1 MTTTAHLLD
10 SRHEPRYQ
18 REAWAPLMISA
29 AEIEAAFRALEAGDP
44 DDRGRREMLIV
55 HPQAPRGVRG
65 LAPATQVSLGVLL
78 PGESTV
84 PIRANTTGLSMCL
97 NGNGTIEIGTRTMTV
112 GFQDVWTKPSMSMEV
127 LSNNGTTAFRYLRYT
142 NAALLEAISSYYEDF
157 GSTVGSEPA
166 RSAPDG
172 KRRAKD
178 LAPAVELSDDGS
190 QLLPYEHIID
200 PDPVTDRPLLFAWDD
215 VSQHLSGV
223 LGLRT
228 GYTGRPLYCLYNPST
243 GRLNGTTPS
252 FFATITAIGGDFAGG
267 THRHMSSA
275 INYHFA
281 GNGYSVVE
289 GQRFDWSAGDLM
301 LSAPGWAA
309 HAHTIT
315 GAGARI
321 LTVQDHPLH
330 TSTGSLV
337 WQEDIDNGE
346 VLALGTQSGFE
357 TNLAEYADRS

>member
-1 MTTTAHLLD
+1 MTAAHLLD

-18 REAWAPLMISA
+18 REPWSPLMISA
-29 AEIEAAFRALEAGDP
+29 ADIDAAFSVLETGNP

-55 HPQAPRGVRG
+55 HPQAPQGVRG
-65 LAPATQVSLGVLL
+65 LAPATQVSLGTLL
-78 PGESTV
+78 PGESTTPV
-84 PIRANTTGLSMCL
+84 RANTTGLSMCIA
-97 NGNGTIEIGTRTMTV
+97 GSGTIGIGNRTMHV
-112 GFQDVWTKPSMSMEV
+112 VRQDVWTKPSMAMET
-127 LSNNGTTAFRYLRYT
+127 LSNNGSTAFRYLRYT
-142 NAALLEAISSYYEDF
+142 NAALLEAISAFYEDL
-157 GSTVGSEPA
+157 GSTVDHPDA
-166 RSAPDG
+166 APTSD

-178 LAPAVELSDDGS
+178 LAPAIELGDDGS

-200 PDPVTDRPLLFAWDD
+200 PDPVTDAPLLFAWAD
-215 VSQHLSGV
+215 VSKHLSGV
-223 LGLRT
+223 LGLKT

-243 GRLNGTTPS
+243 GRLNGTTSS

-281 GNGYSVVE
+281 GSGYSIVE
-289 GQRFDWSAGDLM
+289 GRRFDWTAGDLM

-309 HAHTIT
+309 HAHTIS
-315 GAGARI
+315 GEGARI

-337 WQEDIDNGE
+337 WQENIENGE
-346 VLALGTQSGFE
+346 VLALGTQTGFE
-357 TNLAEYADRS
+357 TNLAEYADRT

>member
-1 MTTTAHLLD
+1 MSPTAHLLD

-18 REAWAPLMISA
+18 REQWAPLMISA
-29 AEIEAAFRALEAGDP
+29 AEIEAAFGALEAGDP
-44 DDRGRREMLIV
+44 DDRGRREMLVV
-55 HPQAPRGVRG
+55 HPQAPQGVRG

-84 PIRANTTGLSMCL
+84 PVRANTTGLSMCL
-97 NGNGTIEIGTRTMTV
+97 AGNATIRIGARTMNVVT
-112 GFQDVWTKPSMSMEV
+112 QDVWTKPSMNMEV
-127 LSNNGTTAFRYLRYT
+127 LTNNGTNPFRYLRYT

-157 GSTVGSEPA
+157 GSAAGPA
-166 RSAPDG
+166 GTSASPG

-178 LAPAVELSDDGS
+178 FAPAIDLSGDGG

-200 PDPVTDRPLLFAWDD
+200 PDPVIDTPLLFAWAD

-281 GNGYSVVE
+281 GNGYSIVE

-315 GAGARI
+315 GEGARI

-346 VLALGTQSGFE
+346 VLALGTQTGFE
-357 TNLAEYADRS
+357 TNLAEYAAPS